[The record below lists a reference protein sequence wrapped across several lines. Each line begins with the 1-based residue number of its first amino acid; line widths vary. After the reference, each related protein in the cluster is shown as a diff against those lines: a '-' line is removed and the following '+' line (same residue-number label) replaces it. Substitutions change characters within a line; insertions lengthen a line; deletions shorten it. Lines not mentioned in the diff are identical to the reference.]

1 MYVKDFEFDG
11 KRLSDFGCI
20 LASFNGSND
29 GEYPSGASVTLSTD
43 TTSGSDRFDLFGS
56 HYDQPYSVQFSIIK
70 DPCIALTQE
79 EMYFTPRE
87 ISSIQ
92 RWLCRRS
99 RYGKFKV
106 DADGY
111 RNLYWMGSFTSQ
123 QYEMNGITIGL
134 NIVFTADSPY
144 AHQEPIIVD
153 LDLSDEKE
161 FTIYSG
167 SDEEG
172 YIIPD
177 LKITLLSGGDFVFE
191 NSRDAKKFKINNC
204 TANEVITINGT
215 YQIITSS
222 NASHDLGNDCNYLF
236 PRIFNTYDDT
246 KNVFTSNLSCK
257 IEMSYAPAM
266 KVGI

>member
-1 MYVKDFEFDG
+1 MYITDFEFDG

-20 LASFNGSND
+20 LASFNGASN
-29 GEYPSGASVTLSTD
+29 GSYPSGASLTYSTSTTL
-43 TTSGSDRFDLFGS
+43 GSDRFDLFGS
-56 HYDQPYSVQFSIIK
+56 SYDQPYSIQFGIIK
-70 DPCIALTQE
+70 DPCIADDQD

-111 RNLYWMGSFTSQ
+111 RNLYWMGTFVSQ
-123 QYEMNGITIGL
+123 QYEINGSTIGFDL
-134 NIVFTADSPY
+134 TFTADSPY
-144 AHQEPIIVD
+144 AHQEPVTLKFD
-153 LDLSDEKE
+153 CSEDNK
-161 FTIYSG
+161 FTLYSI

-177 LKITLLSGGDFVFE
+177 VKITILTGGDLAIT
-191 NSRDAKKFKINNC
+191 NSRDSKVFEIKNC
-204 TANEVITINGT
+204 EANEEITIDGT
-215 YQIITSS
+215 YQVISS
-222 NASHDLGNDCNYLF
+222 SIDSHDLGNDCNYSF

-246 KNVFTSNLSCK
+246 KNEFTTNLSCK
-257 IEMSYAPAM
+257 IEISYAPAL

>member
-1 MYVKDFEFDG
+1 MYIKDFEFDG

-20 LASFNGSND
+20 LTSFNGASN
-29 GEYPSGASVTLSTD
+29 GSYPSGASLTYSTA

-56 HYDQPYSVQFSIIK
+56 KYDQPYSIQFGIIK
-70 DPCIALTQE
+70 NPCTADDQD

-111 RNLYWMGSFTSQ
+111 RDLYWMGTFVSQ
-123 QYEMNGITIGL
+123 QYEINGATVGFDL
-134 NIVFTADSPY
+134 TFTADTPY
-144 AHQEPIIVD
+144 AYQDDITVN
-153 LDLSDEKE
+153 LDFSEDEQ
-161 FTIYSG
+161 FTLFSV

-172 YIIPD
+172 YIIPS
-177 LKITLLSGGDFVFE
+177 LKITLLSSGDLEIE
-191 NSRDAKKFKINNC
+191 NDRDTKKFEIKNC
-204 TANEVITINGT
+204 HADEVITLDGT
-215 YQIITSS
+215 YLVLSS
-222 NASHDLGNDCNYLF
+222 SDGNHDLGNDCNYLF

-246 KNVFTSNLSCK
+246 RNVFTSNLPCK
-257 IEMSYAPAM
+257 IEMSYAPAL